1 MFIATPRSL
10 WCAIALLALFGCEP
24 DDTVVAQVGDV
35 ALTKAAYL
43 RFVERL
49 PPGLQSESARDHLQ
63 SLVDQELLL
72 QEARARGIE
81 QGDAVR
87 YQLNALVRK
96 QLSQRYQAE
105 VLAPQ
110 VEVTPEEVERTFV
123 DMGFD
128 RERLFAR
135 ILVRQQPDVDRVLQ
149 ALHAGEPFAKLAQRF
164 AANDLFAQQGDGVV
178 GWIGRTQAQRFAI
191 PPQTFLAL
199 PVGQIAEPL
208 PLAGGWQIYRFV
220 EDRPADKTDYAQEA
234 ASAAHREKWQSL
246 LQIEVETLSRSLGLQ
261 LNCEGLQALLAEPN
275 PTGPRAALPLYRF
288 DGGAISLG
296 EYLYNLRSI
305 GFRAAL
311 QDSAQVV
318 SLARASLL
326 PAYLMA
332 AAAQRRGWDQEA
344 EFAEWHERKRKALV
358 LQQLTKAETATKV
371 APSEAEIAAYYEANK
386 TRFRTAESVHINHLL
401 APTREQA
408 EELHKALANGSTV
421 AELLAR
427 PGVETFH
434 SPTERSGTTHGDPH
448 DDGALH
454 LRKVVRARYPQ
465 LVDAAFAAE
474 IGEWDGPVEV
484 LDRFAVFRV
493 RHKEGGDIQP
503 FAQARTQVRAIL
515 ESRRRDELM
524 DALIQRLRT
533 ERGSQV
539 ALFAERL

>member
-10 WCAIALLALFGCEP
+10 WCAIALLSLFGCAP
-24 DDTVVAQVGDV
+24 DDTLVAQVGDV
-35 ALTKAAYL
+35 ALTKAEYL

-49 PPGLQSESARDHLQ
+49 PPGLQSESTRDHLQ

-81 QGDAVR
+81 QSDEVR

-135 ILVRQQPDVDRVLQ
+135 ILVRQQQDVDRVLQ
-149 ALHAGEPFAKLAQRF
+149 ALHEGEPFVALAQRF

-191 PPQTFLAL
+191 PPQTFLSL

-220 EDRPADKTDYAQEA
+220 EDRPADKADYAEEA
-234 ASAAHREKWQSL
+234 AKAAHREKWQSR
-246 LQIEVETLSRSLGLQ
+246 LQIEVETLSRSLDLQ
-261 LNCEGLQALLAEPN
+261 LNHEGLQVLLTEPN
-275 PTGPRAALPLYRF
+275 PADSRAALSLYRF
-288 DGGAISLG
+288 DGGTISLG
-296 EYLYNLRSI
+296 EYLYNLRSV
-305 GFRAAL
+305 GFRGAL

-318 SLARASLL
+318 SLARAALL
-326 PAYLMA
+326 PAYLMT

-344 EFAEWHERKRKALV
+344 EFAEWCERKRKTLV
-358 LQQLTKAETATKV
+358 LQQLTKAETATKA
-371 APSEAEIAAYYEANK
+371 APSEEEVAAYYEANR
-386 TRFRTAESVHINHLL
+386 TRFRTAESVHINQLL

-408 EELHKALANGSTV
+408 QELRKALANGSTV
-421 AELLAR
+421 AELLAK
-427 PGVETFH
+427 PGVE
-434 SPTERSGTTHGDPH
+434 THGDPH

-465 LVDAAFAAE
+465 LVDAAFAAPV
-474 IGEWDGPVEV
+474 GEWGGPVEV

-503 FAQARTQVRAIL
+503 FAQAQARARAIL
-515 ESRRRDELM
+515 EARRRDELM
-524 DALIQRLRT
+524 DALIQRLRV
-533 ERGSQV
+533 ERESQV
-539 ALFAERL
+539 ALFAELL

>member
-1 MFIATPRSL
+1 MSIATPRFL
-10 WCAIALLALFGCEP
+10 WCAIALLALFGCAS
-24 DDTVVAQVGDV
+24 DDPVVARVGDV
-35 ALTKAAYL
+35 ALTKAEYL

-63 SLVDQELLL
+63 SLVDQELLM
-72 QEARARGIE
+72 QEARALGIE
-81 QGDAVR
+81 QSDEVR

-135 ILVRQQPDVDRVLQ
+135 ILVRQQQDVDRVLQ
-149 ALHAGEPFAKLAQRF
+149 ALHEGELFVDIAQQF
-164 AANDLFAQQGDGVV
+164 AANDLFAPQGDGVV

-191 PPQTFLAL
+191 PPQIFLSL
-199 PVGQIAEPL
+199 PVGQVAEPL
-208 PLAGGWQIYRFV
+208 QLAGGWQIYRFV
-220 EDRPADKTDYAQEA
+220 ADRAADKADYAEEA
-234 ASAAHREKWQSL
+234 ASAAHREKWQNR
-246 LQIEVETLSRSLGLQ
+246 LQIEVETLSRSLNLQ
-261 LNCEGLQALLAEPN
+261 LDHEGLQALLAEPN
-275 PTGPRAALPLYRF
+275 LADSLAALPLYRF
-288 DGGAISLG
+288 DGGEIPLG
-296 EYLYNLRSI
+296 ECIYDLRSV
-305 GFRAAL
+305 GFRGAL
-311 QDSAQVV
+311 QDSTQVV
-318 SLARASLL
+318 SLVRAALL
-326 PAYLMA
+326 PAYLMT
-332 AAAQRRGWDQEA
+332 AAAQRRGWDREA
-344 EFAEWHERKRKALV
+344 EFTEWRERKRKAFV
-358 LQQLTKAETATKV
+358 LQQLTKAETSVKAV
-371 APSEAEIAAYYEANK
+371 LSEEEVAAYYEANK
-386 TRFRTAESVHINHLL
+386 TRFRTAESVHINQLL

-408 EELHKALANGSTV
+408 QELREALANGSTV

-427 PGVETFH
+427 PGVET
-434 SPTERSGTTHGDPH
+434 HGDPE

-474 IGEWDGPVEV
+474 IGEWGGPVEV
-484 LDRFAVFRV
+484 LDQFAVFRV

-503 FAQARTQVRAIL
+503 FAQARTRAQAIL
-515 ESRRRDELM
+515 ATKRQNELM

-533 ERGSQV
+533 ERASQV

>member
-10 WCAIALLALFGCEP
+10 WRAIVLLALFGCAP
-24 DDTVVAQVGDV
+24 DDPVVAQVGDV
-35 ALTKAAYL
+35 ALTKAEYL

-72 QEARARGIE
+72 QESRARGIE
-81 QGDAVR
+81 QSDEVR

-123 DMGFD
+123 EMGFD

-135 ILVRQQPDVDRVLQ
+135 ILVRQQQEVDRVLQ
-149 ALHAGEPFAKLAQRF
+149 ALHEGEPFAELAQRF
-164 AANDLFAQQGDGVV
+164 AANDLFAPQGDGVV

-191 PPQTFLAL
+191 PPQIFLSL
-199 PVGQIAEPL
+199 PVGQVAEPL

-220 EDRPADKTDYAQEA
+220 EDRTADKADYAEEA
-234 ASAAHREKWQSL
+234 ASAAHREKWQSR
-246 LQIEVETLSRSLGLQ
+246 LQIEVETLSRSLNLQ
-261 LNCEGLQALLAEPN
+261 LDHEGLQALLADSL
-275 PTGPRAALPLYRF
+275 AALPLYRF
-288 DGGAISLG
+288 DGGAIPLG
-296 EYLYNLRSI
+296 EYLHDLRSV
-305 GFRAAL
+305 GFRGAL

-318 SLARASLL
+318 SLARAALL
-326 PAYLMA
+326 PAYLMT
-332 AAAQRRGWDQEA
+332 AAAQRRGWDREA
-344 EFAEWHERKRKALV
+344 EFAEWRERKRKALV
-358 LQQLTKAETATKV
+358 LQQLTKVETATK
-371 APSEAEIAAYYEANK
+371 AIPSEEEVAAYYEANK
-386 TRFRTAESVHINHLL
+386 TRFRTAESVHINQLL

-408 EELHKALANGSTV
+408 QQLREALANGSTV

-427 PGVETFH
+427 PGVET
-434 SPTERSGTTHGDPH
+434 HGDPH
-448 DDGALH
+448 DGALR

-474 IGEWDGPVEV
+474 IGKWGGPVEV
-484 LDRFAVFRV
+484 LDQFAVFRV
-493 RHKEGGDIQP
+493 RQKEGGNIQSL
-503 FAQARTQVRAIL
+503 AQARARARGIL
-515 ESRRRDELM
+515 EARRQNELM
-524 DALIQRLRT
+524 DALIQRLRA
-533 ERGSQV
+533 ERTSQV

>member
-1 MFIATPRSL
+1 MFIAMPRFL
-10 WCAIALLALFGCEP
+10 WCAIALLALFGCTP
-24 DDTVVAQVGDV
+24 DDPVVAQVGDV
-35 ALTKAAYL
+35 ALTKAEYL

-81 QGDAVR
+81 QSDAVR

-96 QLSQRYQAE
+96 RLAQRYQAQ

-110 VEVTPEEVERTFV
+110 VEVTPEEIERTFV

-149 ALHAGEPFAKLAQRF
+149 ALHEGQPFAELAQRF
-164 AANDLFAQQGDGVV
+164 AANDLFAPQDDGVV
-178 GWIGRTQAQRFAI
+178 GWIGLTQAQRFSI
-191 PPQTFLAL
+191 PPQTFRSL
-199 PVGQIAEPL
+199 PIGQVAEPL
-208 PLAGGWQIYRFV
+208 RLAGGWQIYRFV
-220 EDRPADKTDYAQEA
+220 EDRAADKADYAAEA
-234 ASAAHREKWQSL
+234 ARAAYREKWQSR
-246 LQIEVETLSRSLGLQ
+246 LQIEVETLSRSSSLQLDRAGLQ
-261 LNCEGLQALLAEPN
+261 TLLAEPN
-275 PTGPRAALPLYRF
+275 LSDSLAALPLYRF

-296 EYLYNLRSI
+296 QYLHDLRSN

-318 SLARASLL
+318 SLARTMFL

-344 EFAEWHERKRKALV
+344 EFTQWRERKRKALV
-358 LQQLTKAETATKV
+358 LQRLTEAETATKA
-371 APSEAEIAAYYEANK
+371 APSEEEVAAYYEANK
-386 TRFRTAESVHINHLL
+386 TRFRTAESVHINQLL

-408 EELHKALANGSTV
+408 QALRQALENGSTI

-427 PGVETFH
+427 PGVE
-434 SPTERSGTTHGDPH
+434 THGDPH

-465 LVDAAFAAE
+465 LVDAAFAAP
-474 IGEWDGPVEV
+474 IGEWEGPVEV
-484 LDRFAVFRV
+484 LDRFGVFRV
-493 RHKEGGDIQP
+493 QHKEGGDIQP
-503 FAQARTQVRAIL
+503 FAQARARARAIL
-515 ESRRRDELM
+515 EARRKDELM
-524 DALIQRLRT
+524 DALIQRRRA
-533 ERGSQV
+533 ERASHV
-539 ALFAERL
+539 ALFPERL

>member
-1 MFIATPRSL
+1 MSSACRPACRARPR
-10 WCAIALLALFGCEP
+10 
-24 DDTVVAQVGDV
+24 V
-35 ALTKAAYL
+35 
-43 RFVERL
+43 
-49 PPGLQSESARDHLQ
+49 DHLQ

-81 QGDAVR
+81 QSNEVR

-135 ILVRQQPDVDRVLQ
+135 ILVRQQRDVDRVLQ
-149 ALHAGEPFAKLAQRF
+149 ALHEGEPFAALAQRF
-164 AANDLFAQQGDGVV
+164 AANDLFAPQGDGVV

-191 PPQTFLAL
+191 PPQTFLSL

-220 EDRPADKTDYAQEA
+220 EDRLADKADYAQEA
-234 ASAAHREKWQSL
+234 ASAAHREKWQSR
-246 LQIEVETLSRSLGLQ
+246 LQIEAETLSRSLDLQ
-261 LNCEGLQALLAEPN
+261 LNHEGLQALLAAPN
-275 PTGPRAALPLYRF
+275 PADSLAALPLYRF

-305 GFRAAL
+305 GFRGAL

-318 SLARASLL
+318 SLARAALL

-332 AAAQRRGWDQEA
+332 VAAQRRGWDQEA
-344 EFAEWHERKRKALV
+344 EFAEWRERKRKTLV
-358 LQQLTKAETATKV
+358 LQQLTKAETATKA
-371 APSEAEIAAYYEANK
+371 APSEEEVAAYYEANK
-386 TRFRTAESVHINHLL
+386 TRFRTAESVHINQLL

-408 EELHKALANGSTV
+408 QELREALANGSTV

-427 PGVETFH
+427 PGVET
-434 SPTERSGTTHGDPH
+434 HGDPH
-448 DDGALH
+448 DGALH

-474 IGEWDGPVEV
+474 VGEWGGPVEV

-493 RHKEGGDIQP
+493 HHKEGGDIQP
-503 FAQARTQVRAIL
+503 FAQAQARARAIL
-515 ESRRRDELM
+515 AARRRDELM
-524 DALIQRLRT
+524 DALIQRLRA
-533 ERGSQV
+533 ERASQV

>member
-1 MFIATPRSL
+1 M
-10 WCAIALLALFGCEP
+10 
-24 DDTVVAQVGDV
+24 
-35 ALTKAAYL
+35 
-43 RFVERL
+43 

-81 QGDAVR
+81 QSDAIR

-135 ILVRQQPDVDRVLQ
+135 ILVRQQRDVDRVLQ

-164 AANDLFAQQGDGVV
+164 AANDLFAQHGDGVV
-178 GWIGRTQAQRFAI
+178 GWIGRTQAQRFAF

-220 EDRPADKTDYAQEA
+220 EDRPADKTDYAEEA
-234 ASAAHREKWQSL
+234 ARAAHREKWQSR

-261 LNCEGLQALLAEPN
+261 LDPEGLQALLAEPN
-275 PTGPRAALPLYRF
+275 PTGPPAALFLYRF

-296 EYLYNLRSI
+296 EYLYNLRSL

-344 EFAEWHERKRKALV
+344 EFAEWHERKRKTLV
-358 LQQLTKAETATKV
+358 LQQLTEAETATKV

-386 TRFRTAESVHINHLL
+386 TRFRTAESVHINQLL
-401 APTREQA
+401 APTREQ
-408 EELHKALANGSTV
+408 G
-421 AELLAR
+421 
-427 PGVETFH
+427 PGVAR
-434 SPTERSGTTHGDPH
+434 SP
-448 DDGALH
+448 
-454 LRKVVRARYPQ
+454 RKRQ
-465 LVDAAFAAE
+465 
-474 IGEWDGPVEV
+474 
-484 LDRFAVFRV
+484 
-493 RHKEGGDIQP
+493 H
-503 FAQARTQVRAIL
+503 
-515 ESRRRDELM
+515 RRR
-524 DALIQRLRT
+524 AVGPAGR
-533 ERGSQV
+533 
-539 ALFAERL
+539 